1 MRAADGPA
9 GPLYLCGPII
19 LRRGNPGLQA
29 GVAFTPWHS
38 YRAQNWTASDADLGA
53 VTRELSSGRT
63 LDQMKCQAHVAFD
76 RGQTAP
82 ADIFSIPF

>member
-9 GPLYLCGPII
+9 GPLYLCE
-19 LRRGNPGLQA
+19 
-29 GVAFTPWHS
+29 PWHS